1 MTRPTVPTRARG
13 FTTFQMVGAGV
24 ATIVCA
30 AWVMPSHTCHSSRSK
45 THAAHME
52 ANALTH
58 AIRLYLYDHDDV
70 IDSAFSLDRLVGDDE
85 LFELYRLREDHIIDP
100 WNRQYLVF
108 VPGVGD
114 APFNVVS
121 LGKDGKPGGT
131 GQNAD
136 IISES

>member
-1 MTRPTVPTRARG
+1 
-13 FTTFQMVGAGV
+13 
-24 ATIVCA
+24 
-30 AWVMPSHTCHSSRSK
+30 
-45 THAAHME
+45 ME